1 MPETAAWQSD
11 TKRTF
16 DSCDHEEGFVM
27 LEPTSQKERIDDGKK
42 GSSKPND
49 KGMTQSLQ
57 LAARKVKVDW

>member
-1 MPETAAWQSD
+1 M

-57 LAARKVKVDW
+57 LAVRRVKVDW